1 MRLFLHQLRAE
12 QRIFWRN
19 REASV
24 FVFLFPILLFLL
36 LSAVYSGELEGK
48 PAANYL
54 LAGILGYGVANTTFG
69 GLAISLVAR
78 RELGILK
85 RIRATPLPAA
95 TYVAATV
102 ASILI
107 VFVLQVLVL
116 LVVGTLLFDA
126 ELPRHPGALAVAV
139 ALGAVAFA
147 ALGLAAASLIR
158 SNEGSSAVV
167 NLIVLPMAFLTGAF
181 GPTRDFPELL
191 RAVSELLPLKHL
203 LDVVVG
209 IFVREDG
216 LGAHPLGLAIVAAW
230 GAAGLLV
237 AARRFRWE
245 PRER

>member
-1 MRLFLHQLRAE
+1 M
-12 QRIFWRN
+12 
-19 REASV
+19 
-24 FVFLFPILLFLL
+24 
-36 LSAVYSGELEGK
+36 
-48 PAANYL
+48 
-54 LAGILGYGVANTTFG
+54 
-69 GLAISLVAR
+69 
-78 RELGILK
+78 
-85 RIRATPLPAA
+85 
-95 TYVAATV
+95 AATV

-107 VFVLQVLVL
+107 VFVLQALAL
-116 LVVGTLLFDA
+116 LAIGTLLFDA
-126 ELPRHPGALAVAV
+126 ELPAQPLTLALAL

-147 ALGLAAASLIR
+147 GLGLAAASLIR

-209 IFVREDG
+209 LFVREDG
-216 LGAHPLGLAIVAAW
+216 LGAHALGLAIVAAW